1 MQSFFRQTN
10 ITFFL
15 LLGFS
20 CAVILSC
27 ETDDTSPAE
36 ANQFLSLHVP
46 GDDID
51 TDSYLGVMTITGGEP
66 SFEKLADVYPR
77 RHHRW
82 DRYVSVSEDLVA
94 LSLHADLC
102 PEPYSGTDVR
112 RRGVWIDVNTGQ
124 LDTLPVLPAGTAFG
138 FDSNANRWSFINDQ
152 QIRVSKSGHVL
163 YWSCSHELHYSD
175 QYRERMV
182 RYHPETGEKEAAY
195 KPHDFVV
202 SQPEVTNPNLEAGKL
217 RNTVFSRDGRFAYGG
232 VEAYGVDFGQVIW
245 GSTFLFKYDFDTH
258 EYSRLCEEGAG
269 FSHLYGMTTDS
280 KHLYVNFDGTR
291 KLFNIETGATT
302 MLDLPGASKTNQVF
316 WSEGG
321 YLTDPTHNTL
331 YYYDFFNNK
340 LVEISIPNW
349 ARSPQFSPDESYAYF
364 GLRETDFLLRTSNL
378 AEEAQIDTVTT
389 LPDDV
394 SRSTLGVLVLD

>member
-1 MQSFFRQTN
+1 MQSFFRQT
-10 ITFFL
+10 TFSIFL
-15 LLGFS
+15 LLAFS
-20 CAVILSC
+20 FALLHSC

-36 ANQFLSLHVP
+36 TSQFLSLHVP

-51 TDSYLGVMTITGGEP
+51 PDSYLGIMTISGGEP
-66 SFEKLADVYPR
+66 VFEKLADVYPR
-77 RHHRW
+77 RHYRW

-94 LSLHADLC
+94 LSLHAELC
-102 PEPYSGTDVR
+102 PESYSGTGVR

-138 FDSNANRWSFINDQ
+138 FDSNQYRWSFINDQ
-152 QIRVSKSGHVL
+152 QIRVSESGHVL

-182 RYHPETGEKEAAY
+182 RYHPATGEKEAAY

-217 RNTVFSRDGRFAYGG
+217 RATFLSRDGRFAYGA
-232 VEAYGVDFGQVIW
+232 VQAEGVDFGQVIW
-245 GSTFLFKYDFDTH
+245 GSTFLFKYDFETH
-258 EYSRLCEEGAG
+258 EYTRLCEEGDG
-269 FSHLYGMTTDS
+269 FSHLYGMTDDS

-302 MLDLPGASKTNQVF
+302 TLDLPSADKTNRVF
-316 WSEGG
+316 WSDEG
-321 YLTDPTHNTL
+321 YLSDPTLNIL
-331 YYYDFFNNK
+331 RYYDFFQSE

-349 ARSPQFSPDESYAYF
+349 ARSPQFSHDNSYAYF
-364 GLRETDFLLRTSNL
+364 GLRDTDLLLRTNNL
-378 AEEAQIDTVTT
+378 TEEAQVDTVTT